1 MENELPDNQSAE
13 IMDSSDELYER
24 FQFTIDKGQEPY
36 RIDKFLMNRIEGAT
50 RNKLQQAI
58 NSGMVLV
65 NGKEVKQNYKIR
77 PFDNIIVYSDM
88 SPEST
93 DVVPEKMDLNI
104 VFEDED
110 LMVIAKPAGLVVHPT
125 GNHPAG
131 TLANGVV
138 AYWQKRGEKRRF
150 RAVNRLDKDTSGL
163 LIVAKNQWAH
173 EQFSRMQQERRLTRI
188 YQAIAEGI
196 VIPDAGVLDHPIGL
210 AENSFITRQVQE
222 DGQTAVTHFRVLA
235 RGDGMSHVELRLETG
250 RTHQI
255 RVHMSHEGHPLA
267 GDDLYGG
274 ARTYI
279 GRQALHAAELAFLH
293 PRTGMEMKWSEP
305 LPADMQHLLKRFFA

>member
-1 MENELPDNQSAE
+1 MREEL
-13 IMDSSDELYER
+13 IR
-24 FQFTIDKGQEPY
+24 FTADDADAGQTVRDVLQKRY
-36 RIDKFLMNRIEGAT
+36 GVSRRLLVRAKFNGLIT
-50 RNKLQQAI
+50 RNGALVFVNEQVQTGDEIA
-58 NSGMVLV
+58 VLV
-65 NGKEVKQNYKIR
+65 DEEETEAVQPEEMPLTIR
-77 PFDNIIVYSDM
+77 Y
-88 SPEST
+88 
-93 DVVPEKMDLNI
+93 
-104 VFEDED
+104 EDED

-279 GRQALHAAELAFLH
+279 GRQALHAAELAFVH

-305 LPADMQHLLKRFFA
+305 LPADMQHLLKLFFA

>member
-1 MENELPDNQSAE
+1 MREELIRFTADNA
-13 IMDSSDELYER
+13 DA
-24 FQFTIDKGQEPY
+24 GQTVRDVLQKRY
-36 RIDKFLMNRIEGAT
+36 GVSRRLLVRAKFNGLIT
-50 RNKLQQAI
+50 RNGTLVFVNEQVQTGDEIA
-58 NSGMVLV
+58 VLV
-65 NGKEVKQNYKIR
+65 DEEETEAVQPEEMPLAIR
-77 PFDNIIVYSDM
+77 Y
-88 SPEST
+88 
-93 DVVPEKMDLNI
+93 
-104 VFEDED
+104 EDED

-210 AENSFITRQVQE
+210 AENSFITRQVRE

-235 RGDGMSHVELRLETG
+235 RGNGMSHVELRLETG

-279 GRQALHAAELAFLH
+279 GRQALHAAQLAFVH

-305 LPADMQHLLKRFFA
+305 LPADMQHLLKLFFT

>member
-1 MENELPDNQSAE
+1 MREEL
-13 IMDSSDELYER
+13 IR
-24 FQFTIDKGQEPY
+24 FTADDADAGQTVRDVLQKRY
-36 RIDKFLMNRIEGAT
+36 GVSRRLLVRAKFNGLIT
-50 RNKLQQAI
+50 RNGALVFVNEQVQTGDEIA
-58 NSGMVLV
+58 VLV
-65 NGKEVKQNYKIR
+65 DEEETEAVLPEEMPLTIR
-77 PFDNIIVYSDM
+77 Y
-88 SPEST
+88 
-93 DVVPEKMDLNI
+93 
-104 VFEDED
+104 EDED

-210 AENSFITRQVQE
+210 AENSFITRQVRE
-222 DGQTAVTHFRVLA
+222 DGQTAVTQFRVLA

-279 GRQALHAAELAFLH
+279 GRQALHAAQLAFVH

-305 LPADMQHLLKRFFA
+305 LPADMQHLLKLFFA

>member
-1 MENELPDNQSAE
+1 MREEL
-13 IMDSSDELYER
+13 IR
-24 FQFTIDKGQEPY
+24 FTADDADAGQTVRDVLQKRY
-36 RIDKFLMNRIEGAT
+36 GVSRRLLVRAKFNGLIT
-50 RNKLQQAI
+50 RNGALVFVNEQVQPGDEIA
-58 NSGMVLV
+58 VLV
-65 NGKEVKQNYKIR
+65 DEEETEAVQPEEMPLTIR
-77 PFDNIIVYSDM
+77 Y
-88 SPEST
+88 
-93 DVVPEKMDLNI
+93 
-104 VFEDED
+104 EDED

>member
-1 MENELPDNQSAE
+1 MREEL
-13 IMDSSDELYER
+13 IR
-24 FQFTIDKGQEPY
+24 FTADDADAGQTVRDVLQKRY
-36 RIDKFLMNRIEGAT
+36 GVSRRLLVRAKFNGLIT
-50 RNKLQQAI
+50 RNGALVFVNEQVQTGDEIA
-58 NSGMVLV
+58 VLV
-65 NGKEVKQNYKIR
+65 DEEETEAVQPEEMPLTIR
-77 PFDNIIVYSDM
+77 Y
-88 SPEST
+88 
-93 DVVPEKMDLNI
+93 
-104 VFEDED
+104 EDED

-196 VIPDAGVLDHPIGL
+196 VIPDAGVLEHPIGL
-210 AENSFITRQVQE
+210 AENSFITRQVRE
-222 DGQTAVTHFRVLA
+222 DGQTAVTHFRVLG

-274 ARTYI
+274 SRTYI
-279 GRQALHAAELAFLH
+279 GRQALHAAQLAFVH

-305 LPADMQHLLKRFFA
+305 LPADMQHLLKLFFA

>member
-1 MENELPDNQSAE
+1 MREEL
-13 IMDSSDELYER
+13 IR
-24 FQFTIDKGQEPY
+24 FTADDADAGQTVRDVLQKRY
-36 RIDKFLMNRIEGAT
+36 GVSRRLLVRAKFNGLIT
-50 RNKLQQAI
+50 RNGALVFVNEQVQTGDEIA
-58 NSGMVLV
+58 VLV
-65 NGKEVKQNYKIR
+65 DEEETEAVLPEEMPLTIR
-77 PFDNIIVYSDM
+77 Y
-88 SPEST
+88 
-93 DVVPEKMDLNI
+93 
-104 VFEDED
+104 EDED

-210 AENSFITRQVQE
+210 AENSFITRQVRE

-235 RGDGMSHVELRLETG
+235 RGDGMSHVELSLETG

-279 GRQALHAAELAFLH
+279 GRQALHAIQLAFVH

-305 LPADMQHLLKRFFA
+305 LPADMQHLLKLFFA

>member
-1 MENELPDNQSAE
+1 MREEL
-13 IMDSSDELYER
+13 IR
-24 FQFTIDKGQEPY
+24 FTADDADAGQTVRDVLQKRY
-36 RIDKFLMNRIEGAT
+36 GVSRRLLVRAKFNGLIT
-50 RNKLQQAI
+50 RNGALVFVNEQVQTGDEIA
-58 NSGMVLV
+58 VLV
-65 NGKEVKQNYKIR
+65 DEEETEAVQPEEMPLTIR
-77 PFDNIIVYSDM
+77 Y
-88 SPEST
+88 
-93 DVVPEKMDLNI
+93 
-104 VFEDED
+104 EDED

-196 VIPDAGVLDHPIGL
+196 VRPDAGVLDHPIGL
-210 AENSFITRQVQE
+210 AENSFITRQVRE

-279 GRQALHAAELAFLH
+279 GRQALHAAQLAFVH

-305 LPADMQHLLKRFFA
+305 LPADMQHLLKRFFS

>member
-1 MENELPDNQSAE
+1 MREEL
-13 IMDSSDELYER
+13 IR
-24 FQFTIDKGQEPY
+24 FTADDADAGQTVRDVLQKRY
-36 RIDKFLMNRIEGAT
+36 GVSRRLLVRAKFNGLIT
-50 RNKLQQAI
+50 RNGALVFVNEQVQTGDEIA
-58 NSGMVLV
+58 VLV
-65 NGKEVKQNYKIR
+65 DEEETEAVLPEEMPLTIR
-77 PFDNIIVYSDM
+77 Y
-88 SPEST
+88 
-93 DVVPEKMDLNI
+93 
-104 VFEDED
+104 EDED

-196 VIPDAGVLDHPIGL
+196 VRPDAGVLDHPIGL
-210 AENSFITRQVQE
+210 AENSFITRQVRE

-279 GRQALHAAELAFLH
+279 GRQALHAAQLAFVH

-305 LPADMQHLLKRFFA
+305 LPADMQHLLKLFFS

>member
-1 MENELPDNQSAE
+1 MREEL
-13 IMDSSDELYER
+13 IR
-24 FQFTIDKGQEPY
+24 FTADDADAGQTVRDVLQKRY
-36 RIDKFLMNRIEGAT
+36 GVSRRLLVRAKFNGLIT
-50 RNKLQQAI
+50 RNGALVFVNEQVQTGDEIA
-58 NSGMVLV
+58 VLV
-65 NGKEVKQNYKIR
+65 DEEETEAVLPEEMPLTIR
-77 PFDNIIVYSDM
+77 Y
-88 SPEST
+88 
-93 DVVPEKMDLNI
+93 
-104 VFEDED
+104 EDED

-196 VIPDAGVLDHPIGL
+196 VRPDAGVLDHPIGL
-210 AENSFITRQVQE
+210 AENSFITRQVRE
-222 DGQTAVTHFRVLA
+222 DGQKAVTHFRVLE

-279 GRQALHAAELAFLH
+279 GRQALHAAQLAFVH

-305 LPADMQHLLKRFFA
+305 LPADMQHLLKLFFS